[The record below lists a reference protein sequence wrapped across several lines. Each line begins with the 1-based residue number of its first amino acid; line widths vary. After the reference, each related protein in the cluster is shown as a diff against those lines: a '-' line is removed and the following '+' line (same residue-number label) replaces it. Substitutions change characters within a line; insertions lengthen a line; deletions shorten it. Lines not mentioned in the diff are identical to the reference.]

1 MAKTV
6 VLNKLGGPE
15 NLEAREMATRAPGEG
30 EAKLRVEAVGLNR
43 AELMYMGGHY
53 MEQPQL
59 PSRIGYEAV
68 GVVEEVGPG
77 VDPSL
82 KRKRLGTVPGYSMNK
97 NGVLGEEAVVPAAM
111 LAAFPEKLSP
121 IEGAAVWMQ
130 YTTAYGALVM
140 HGKVGPGD
148 FVLITAASSSVG
160 LAAIQIAKA
169 EGATPVAATRH
180 SKKRDELL
188 AAGAD
193 HVIATEEEDLAAQV
207 KEITGGKMARVI
219 FDPVG
224 GKFVQKLAEAAAQ
237 GGTIYEYGSLSMEPT
252 PFPFAQAIGK
262 GLAMQAYS
270 LHEVTA
276 DAGEFE
282 KAKRY
287 IFERLEDGRFHPKI
301 AKTFPLAEAK
311 EAYRYMASNE
321 QVGKVVI
328 TVP

>member
-6 VLNKLGGPE
+6 FLNKVGGPE
-15 NLEAREMATRAPGEG
+15 NLEIKDAPTRAPGEG

-53 MEQPQL
+53 MEQPEL

-68 GVVEEVGPG
+68 GIVEEVGPG

-82 KRKRLGTVPGYSMNK
+82 KGKRLGTVPGYSMNK

-121 IEGAAVWMQ
+121 AEGAAVWMQ
-130 YTTAYGALVM
+130 YMTAYGALVM
-140 HGKVGPGD
+140 HGKIGAGD

-169 EGATPVAATRH
+169 EGATAIATTRH
-180 SKKRDELL
+180 SKKKDELL

-193 HVIATEEEDLAAQV
+193 HVIATEEEDLAARV
-207 KEITGGKMARVI
+207 KEITGGKLARVI

-224 GKFVQKLAEAAAQ
+224 GKFVEKLAAAAAQ
-237 GGTIYEYGSLSMEPT
+237 GGTIYEYGLLSMEPT
-252 PFPFAQAIGK
+252 PFPLMQAIGK
-262 GLAMQAYS
+262 GLRMQAYS
-270 LHEVTA
+270 LHEVIA
-276 DAGEFE
+276 QAGEFE

-301 AKTFPLAEAK
+301 AKTFSLAQTV
-311 EAYRYMASNE
+311 EAYRYLASNE
-321 QVGKVVI
+321 QIGKVVI
-328 TVP
+328 TVS